1 MDERREFVDRHLR
14 AYLGQLSPGLSRETV
29 RHKTQMT
36 RDFLAHLDSIG
47 VSDLHGIDPDVVY
60 AYVGSLDYA
69 PQTRSG
75 LEFQLREAFDA
86 FCRLGLS
93 DVGGR
98 ALFPLIRTD
107 KRDRILSFYTPDE
120 VRDIV
125 SQADLSAPNGVRDKC
140 MVLLAAQLGMRSGDV
155 LDLRLGDVK
164 WERDAIERTQSKT
177 GLALCVPLPENV
189 KLLLADYIRNRRPR
203 SDTDYVFV
211 CEATC
216 DRFCNSQL
224 NAVLR
229 RLMRKSSVEP
239 GGRKHGPHALRHSLA
254 SSMLADEAPLPV
266 ISGVLGHSSTQTTRA
281 YLGIDVDTLR
291 RVSLEVPGDAR

>member
-1 MDERREFVDRHLR
+1 MDGRRDFVDGHLR
-14 AYLGQLSPGLSRETV
+14 AYLGQLSPSLSGETV

-36 RDFLAHLDSIG
+36 RDFLAHLAAIG
-47 VSDLHGIDPDVVY
+47 VTDLHGIDPDVVY

-75 LEFQLREAFDA
+75 LEFQLREVFDA
-86 FCRLGLS
+86 FCGLGLA
-93 DVGGR
+93 DVAGR

-125 SQADLSAPNGVRDKC
+125 SQADLSTPNGVRDKC

-164 WERDAIERTQSKT
+164 WERDAIERIQSKT
-177 GLALCVPLPENV
+177 GLPLSVPLPLNV
-189 KLLLADYIRNRRPR
+189 KLLLADYIRSHRPQ
-203 SDTDYVFV
+203 SETDYVFV
-211 CEATC
+211 CEATR
-216 DRFCNSQL
+216 DRFCASQL
-224 NAVLR
+224 NAVVR

-254 SSMLADEAPLPV
+254 SSMLAEGAPLPV

-281 YLGIDVDTLR
+281 YLGIDVDALR
-291 RVSLEVPGDAR
+291 RVSLEVPGDVR

>member
-1 MDERREFVDRHLR
+1 MDEGRDFVDRHLR
-14 AYLGQLSPGLSRETV
+14 AYLGQLSPSLSGETV
-29 RHKTQMT
+29 RHKTQMA
-36 RDFLAHLDSIG
+36 RDFLAHLAAIG
-47 VSDLHGIDPDVVY
+47 VTDLRGIDPDVVY
-60 AYVGSLDYA
+60 AYVGSPDYA

-75 LEFQLREAFDA
+75 LEFQLREVFDA
-86 FCRLGLS
+86 FCGLGLA
-93 DVGGR
+93 DVAGR

-125 SQADLSAPNGVRDKC
+125 SQADPSTPNGVRDKC

-164 WERDAIERTQSKT
+164 WERDVIERLQPKT
-177 GLALCVPLPENV
+177 GLPLSVPLPLNV
-189 KLLLADYIRNRRPR
+189 KLLLADYIRNHRPQ
-203 SDTDYVFV
+203 SGTDYVFV
-211 CEATC
+211 CGAAR
-216 DRFCNSQL
+216 DRFCASQL

-229 RLMRKSSVEP
+229 RLMRKSSVKP

-254 SSMLADEAPLPV
+254 SSMLAEGAPLPV

-281 YLGIDVDTLR
+281 YLGIDVDALR
-291 RVSLEVPGDAR
+291 RVSLEVPGDVR